1 MQLRCNMWQSLYIQ
15 LLQSQVLTVSSSMFA
30 IVAAFAVGFLLAS
43 LCAWCY
49 WTAQKRTPEEWQE
62 KYEWT
67 PEEWQE
73 WYEDWE
79 DKSYQDQLDDECN
92 QLRRRR
98 YESPGTSEN

>member
-30 IVAAFAVGFLLAS
+30 IVAAFAVGLLVAS

-49 WTAQKRTPEEWQE
+49 WPAK
-62 KYEWT
+62 KWT

-98 YESPGTSEN
+98 YESPGRSEN